1 MKSVAVLTFVHWA
14 NPSFWYLIWIDAIL
28 EEPPLVTTRNAALGP
43 GALFSGLLYTDKIYG
58 ILHCRL
64 FNFQDKKRWATATII
79 RIRSILKF
87 YCCLWYLNALIETIK
102 QQDGWKTQ
110 DGTRTKK
117 CHARPGMHRLTRPIF
132 VILPSWVSQPSCCI
146 RSLMWTRWSW
156 EGAKERFPQV
166 GVRRHG

>member
-58 ILHCRL
+58 ILHCQL

-87 YCCLWYLNALIETIK
+87 YCCLWHLNALIETIK

-117 CHARPGMHRLTRPIF
+117 CHARPGMHRPTRPIRDF
-132 VILPSWVSQPSCCI
+132 KIHYGEVLLRRLWPSG
-146 RSLMWTRWSW
+146 TRVTTANFAPNSND
-156 EGAKERFPQV
+156 
-166 GVRRHG
+166 